1 MIVLPP
7 FLDCLLRI
15 TILEINKNLIFISL
29 TGEVKR
35 FMWVTEIHILHAF
48 REKMLVSNYSYI
60 QVMACDTKMS
70 YWLLRGFCFFLS
82 LDRSCLVFPPFKT
95 VSPYRTFNFTFSK
108 KM

>member
-1 MIVLPP
+1 
-7 FLDCLLRI
+7 
-15 TILEINKNLIFISL
+15 
-29 TGEVKR
+29 
-35 FMWVTEIHILHAF
+35 
-48 REKMLVSNYSYI
+48 MLVSNYSYI

-108 KM
+108 KCDYYFKLKDSRKLFKKDLDEF